1 MECRQRPFLSRPAIS
16 QLPIEKEGVLE
27 NMTDRLIGRVK
38 GKESLIER
46 VDALVDA
53 SKVPLGWGSPRLSTT
68 PTSLAV
74 RALAAQVEA
83 LERAVREIASEVQ
96 KLSAEG

>member
-1 MECRQRPFLSRPAIS
+1 VSAKTVPATAS
-16 QLPIEKEGVLE
+16 HLPTANKEGVLE
-27 NMTDRLIGRVK
+27 KMTDTLIGRVK
-38 GKESLIER
+38 ETESLIER
-46 VDALVDA
+46 VDALVEA
-53 SKVPLGWGSPRLSTT
+53 SKVPLEWGSPRLSTT

-74 RALAAQVEA
+74 RELAAQVDA